1 MRCFRS
7 TFWILVGTCAP
18 MLASACNR
26 ADAASDKAST
36 PAASTPLQGAGAPAT
51 VAATVA
57 APVAAPPAALA
68 GGGTN
73 AADSLGDSLLI
84 AKADRGRLMGRDS
97 GAIWVVMISD
107 FQCPYCR
114 QWHDAS
120 MESVKRDY
128 VNTGRVRLAY
138 LNLPLPQHKFAR
150 AEAEASMCAAVQNQ
164 FWPFASG
171 LFQRQGALSKI
182 AAIQPMLDTLAR
194 SLSLNMPEFGKCQK
208 REAIRALVESDAQ
221 QAGRAGVRSTPS
233 FLVGDFLVEGAVPY
247 ADFRKAIDTALV
259 LAQKAKRSR

>member
-18 MLASACNR
+18 MLASACSK

-36 PAASTPLQGAGAPAT
+36 PAASAPLQGAGGSAT
-51 VAATVA
+51 VAAT
-57 APVAAPPAALA
+57 PAALA
-68 GGGTN
+68 TGGSG

-84 AKADRGRLMGRDS
+84 AKADRGRLMGRDT

-107 FQCPYCR
+107 FQCPYCK

-182 AAIQPMLDTLAR
+182 AAIQPVLDTLAR
-194 SLSLNMPEFGKCQK
+194 SLSLNMTEFGKCQK

-259 LAQKAKRSR
+259 MAQKAKRSR